1 MLRRTLLLGAAAPAL
16 LTLGTAAADIW
27 TPLPTGLGPGETNT
41 AIDYQAEDRLWVAPW
56 RQAAAAA
63 AGRDLRGQGKRR
75 AGVQRHRRPAG
86 GIVGIAVSTSG
97 TICRSANGGATWA
110 WFTEGSRVEVCDAT
124 ADRHPLL
131 STPSSASTGTPARGS
146 RG

>member
-41 AIDYQAEDRLWVAPW
+41 AIDYQAEDRLWVAL
-56 RQAAAAA
+56 
-63 AGRDLRGQGKRR
+63 GGKLLRRLPDGTFAVKASGGPVSNDI
-75 AGVQRHRRPAG
+75 AVQPG